1 MKNNSIK
8 VSHILNIVGGLIL
21 MLTLSSCAI
30 LSSAKRVEGFFLEAE
45 ESYRLG
51 DYNTAIKKY
60 NLHSALVLTHF
71 GIFRQTHVT
80 KGSKQY
86 K

>member
-1 MKNNSIK
+1 MKTK
-8 VSHILNIVGGLIL
+8 AVSVSRLFKTNVQYNIPLFQ
-21 MLTLSSCAI
+21 
-30 LSSAKRVEGFFLEAE
+30 R
-45 ESYRLG
+45 Y
-51 DYNTAIKKY
+51 Y
-60 NLHSALVLTHF
+60 LHSALVLIHF

>member
-1 MKNNSIK
+1 MY
-8 VSHILNIVGGLIL
+8 VGISLTDNRQLI
-21 MLTLSSCAI
+21 T
-30 LSSAKRVEGFFLEAE
+30 
-45 ESYRLG
+45 
-51 DYNTAIKKY
+51 D

>member
-1 MKNNSIK
+1 MKCGYSPK
-8 VSHILNIVGGLIL
+8 WVHP
-21 MLTLSSCAI
+21 
-30 LSSAKRVEGFFLEAE
+30 
-45 ESYRLG
+45 
-51 DYNTAIKKY
+51 KKMITHFSEVF